1 MSGRRKS
8 SRNRGRGGGDNKPRT
23 VDLWRPVPP
32 LPVPEAITPSN
43 EPAALVRSLG
53 HPPLAEQSVVAGH
66 YLAAVVERGAIL
78 GTALA
83 SAAGLLAPN
92 DDSDDDEPVI

>member
-1 MSGRRKS
+1 MSGRRKQ
-8 SRNRGRGGGDNKPRT
+8 SRNRARGDNKPRP
-23 VDLWRPVPP
+23 VDLWRPVPQ
-32 LPVPEAITPSN
+32 LPVPDPIVPST

-66 YLAAVVERGAIL
+66 YLAAVVERAAIL

-83 SAAGLLAPN
+83 SAGGLLAAAEA
-92 DDSDDDEPVI
+92 DDEPVI

>member
-8 SRNRGRGGGDNKPRT
+8 SRNRGRGGEQKPRPH
-23 VDLWRPVPP
+23 DLWRPVPP
-32 LPVPEAITPSN
+32 LPVPEPITPSN

-66 YLAAVVERGAIL
+66 YLAAV
-78 GTALA
+78 
-83 SAAGLLAPN
+83 APDDGN
-92 DDSDDDEPVI
+92 DDDDEPVI

>member
-1 MSGRRKS
+1 MSGRRKQ
-8 SRNRGRGGGDNKPRT
+8 SRNRNRADQKGRP

-32 LPVPEAITPSN
+32 LPVPEPITPAS

-83 SAAGLLAPN
+83 SAAGLLAP
-92 DDSDDDEPVI
+92 DEPDDEQ